1 MEAAGWTALC
11 FAQYSLG
18 FRFGAVLIKIE
29 IDASEAKHIYSSC
42 RGPWFVS
49 QHLHGGSPPS
59 VTPVLGVLIPFSI
72 LHGYGM
78 HVIHIYMKQNIH
90 IHK

>member
-42 RGPWFVS
+42 RGPWYVS

-59 VTPVLGVLIPFSI
+59 VTPVLGVLIPFFYPPWI
-72 LHGYGM
+72 RHACDT
-78 HVIHIYMKQNIH
+78 HIYEAKH
-90 IHK
+90 SYT